1 MKLIDVTRQFQTD
14 EDCLTYIEKMRWP
27 NGEIACV
34 HCGELGR
41 VSTITRQTSG
51 DNKRTRI
58 FQCLACGKQFSA
70 TSGTIFN
77 DTHLPLIKWFMAIAM
92 VCEAK
97 KGMSAM
103 QLQRHLG
110 VNYRTA
116 WHLCHR
122 IREAMQDASL
132 LSGQVT
138 VLTGVVEADETYV
151 GGKVRRKGR
160 PYVKKDKKDVVLG
173 MIERGGKLKLI
184 PVKDNKMEIIEPIIR
199 KNISPD
205 ATLQTDESAIYTI
218 IGKRHFEG
226 RHRMINHTRSYGF
239 GDNHTN
245 TIENA
250 FSLLKRGIYGS
261 FHKVS
266 IKHLGRYCDEFSYR
280 FNRRGEQLAMFDVT
294 LKNLT
299 RGEVLSYKKLTSPVS
314 ES

>member
-1 MKLIDVTRQFQTD
+1 
-14 EDCLTYIEKMRWP
+14 
-27 NGEIACV
+27 
-34 HCGELGR
+34 
-41 VSTITRQTSG
+41 
-51 DNKRTRI
+51 
-58 FQCLACGKQFSA
+58 
-70 TSGTIFN
+70 
-77 DTHLPLIKWFMAIAM
+77 MAIAM
-92 VCEAK
+92 ICEAK
-97 KGMSAM
+97 KGMSAL

-116 WHLCHR
+116 WHLAHR
-122 IREAMQDASL
+122 IREAMQEGGL
-132 LSGQVT
+132 LTGEVT
-138 VLTGVVEADETYV
+138 LLTGVVETDETYV

-160 PYVKKDKKDVVLG
+160 PFVKKEKKDVVLG
-173 MIERGGKLKLI
+173 MIERGGKLRFI
-184 PVKDNKMEIIEPIIR
+184 PVKDNKMEIIEPVIR

-205 ATLQTDESAIYTI
+205 AMLQTDESAIYTI
-218 IGKRHFEG
+218 VGKRHFDG
-226 RHRMINHTRSYGF
+226 RHRMINHSRSYGI

-280 FNRRGEQLAMFDVT
+280 FNRRGEQLAMFDAT

-299 RGEVLSYKKLTSPVS
+299 RGEVLSYKKLTAKVS